1 MVEAIKM
8 FRVGALTVKVVV
20 GDITELQ
27 GDAIVN
33 PANSYGYMGGGV
45 ALVIKLKGG
54 KVIEEEAVK
63 QAPIPIGSAVIT
75 TGGSLKVR
83 AVIHA
88 PTVVRPGDR
97 SSPENIYRATKA
109 ALEKA
114 FERGFRSVAFPLMG
128 AGVGGVPPKE
138 AARAMY
144 SAIREYS
151 DKELEVYIYLR
162 DPALVDAVVEA
173 FTDSLSE

>member
-1 MVEAIKM
+1 
-8 FRVGALTVKVVV
+8 
-20 GDITELQ
+20 
-27 GDAIVN
+27 
-33 PANSYGYMGGGV
+33 V
-45 ALVIKLKGG
+45 ALAIKLKGG
-54 KVIEEEAVK
+54 EVIEEEAVR
-63 QAPIPIGSAVIT
+63 QAPIPIGGAVVT
-75 TGGSLKVR
+75 TGGSLRVK

-97 SSPENIYRATKA
+97 SSPENIYKATRA

-114 FERGFRSVAFPLMG
+114 VERGFRSVAFPLMG

-144 SAIREYS
+144 SAIREFS

-162 DPALVDAVVEA
+162 DPTLVDAVVEA
-173 FTDSLSE
+173 FANSLSG